1 MPPVLIALRLFM
13 SSVAADSLT
22 FGECAAL
29 LMKMKTPWQPENRR
43 HQNAR
48 DDRRPQRRAIQA
60 PPGRGRFIQL
70 SVG

>member
-13 SSVAADSLT
+13 RIRAADSLT

-29 LMKMKTPWQPENRR
+29 LMKTPWQPENRR

-60 PPGRGRFIQL
+60 SPGRGRFIQL
-70 SVG
+70 SRG